1 MTDEN
6 SIEEPL
12 AIEAPKPSSAF
23 VVGEPDSSGTTCSIS
38 EASRRSGVSVSTI
51 RRRLK
56 DGAIPG
62 AHKAPGPDGE
72 EWRIPVASL
81 DGLSGEVSSKRTT
94 SDDLGREV
102 DDLRRQL
109 DDERKAREMAEALLE
124 ETRRGRDELSR
135 TVDVLRESIE
145 TLNRALPPAR
155 PEPTIAMAIEQNLRT
170 PTFVGGG
177 EGESSIEQALSNPRG
192 WLARRRAKK
201 NAS

>member
-12 AIEAPKPSSAF
+12 AIEAPKPSSAY

-38 EASRRSGVSVSTI
+38 EASRRSGISVSTI

-81 DGLSGEVSSKRTT
+81 PGLSGESSKRTT
-94 SDDLGREV
+94 SDEQTHEV
-102 DDLRRQL
+102 EDLRRQL
-109 DDERKAREMAEALLE
+109 DDERAKREQAEALLDE
-124 ETRRGRDELSR
+124 VRRGRDDLSK

-145 TLNRALPPAR
+145 AMSRALPPAR